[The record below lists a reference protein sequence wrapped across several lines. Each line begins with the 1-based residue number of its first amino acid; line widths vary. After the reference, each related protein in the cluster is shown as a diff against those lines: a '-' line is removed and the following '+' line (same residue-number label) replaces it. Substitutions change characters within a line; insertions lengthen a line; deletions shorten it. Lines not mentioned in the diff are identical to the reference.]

1 MPLSYRLVQRPDMR
15 KDAAV
20 GAKLFYAQVKALK
33 KVSFDKL
40 CDMIA
45 VRSTAFVGDVRLI
58 IDGMISVMQE
68 RLEDGDI
75 IQMGRLGNFR
85 MLAGSKGVATKAEF
99 GVDKFNKARIVFTPG
114 VILTA
119 IKNKPKFEKMD
130 EPEEKTEKPVNPDE
144 NPDIL

>member
-75 IQMGRLGNFR
+75 IQMGRMGNFR
-85 MLAGSKGVATKAEF
+85 MVAGSKGVATKEAF
-99 GVDKFNKARIVFTPG
+99 GVELFNKARIVFTPG
-114 VILTA
+114 VILNA
-119 IKNKPKFEKMD
+119 IKSKPKFEKLVIS
-130 EPEEKTEKPVNPDE
+130 EEKAEKPTDPDE

>member
-15 KDAAV
+15 KDAAKD
-20 GAKLFYAQVKALK
+20 AKLFYAQVKALK

-40 CDMIA
+40 CDMIS

-85 MLAGSKGVATKAEF
+85 MVAGSKGVATKADF
-99 GVDKFNKARIVFTPG
+99 GVELFNKARIIFTPG

-119 IKNKPKFEKMD
+119 IKNKPKFEKLVLSED
-130 EPEEKTEKPVNPDE
+130 KEETPTNPDE